1 MTSTGDTR
9 GEEPLHRTPPAVIAL
24 TMARDDDWMVRRWVA
39 HYGRHVG
46 FDNLLVIDDG
56 STDGSTDDLPC
67 PVLRIPGLRA
77 PYAFN
82 RARLGMVNKLA
93 AGLLETYD
101 VVVFTDVD
109 EMLVPDPAVHPDL
122 VSYLAARPDDAALAP
137 VAYNVVHHVGHEA
150 PLREG
155 EPVLAQRSLAFLA
168 PVMCKP
174 SIKREAV
181 RWAGATHG
189 LAQSYRVDP
198 ELMMFHL
205 KWADLDHLR
214 TSASRR
220 NALVRE
226 ESRGQGS
233 SWSMEADEHID
244 LVTRLTKDVDPASVS
259 ELDPTKVDV
268 DAMVER
274 HEKVYRAPRISQ
286 TSSMTNG
293 SLLRIPVRLRDSA

>member
-1 MTSTGDTR
+1 
-9 GEEPLHRTPPAVIAL
+9 
-24 TMARDDDWMVRRWVA
+24 MARDDDWMVRRWVA

-82 RARLGMVNKLA
+82 RARLALVNKLA

-109 EMLVPDPAVHPDL
+109 EMLVPDPAVHRDL
-122 VSYLAARPDDAALAP
+122 VSYLVARPDDAALAP
-137 VAYNVVHHVGHEA
+137 VAYNVVHHVEHEP

-155 EPVLAQRSLAFLA
+155 EPVLSQRSLAVFA

-174 SIKREAV
+174 SIKREPA

-189 LAQSYRVDP
+189 LAQPYRVDP

-214 TSASRR
+214 MSASRR

-233 SWSMEADEHID
+233 TWRLAADEHVD
-244 LVTRLTKDVDPASVS
+244 LVTRLTAGVDPASVP
-259 ELDPTKVDV
+259 ELDPTRVDV
-268 DAMVER
+268 DAMVEE
-274 HEKVYRAPRISQ
+274 HENIYRAPRVGQ
-286 TSSMTNG
+286 TASMTDG
-293 SLLRIPVRLRDSA
+293 PLLRIPARLRGSA

>member
-1 MTSTGDTR
+1 M
-9 GEEPLHRTPPAVIAL
+9 LAL
-24 TMARDDDWMVRRWVA
+24 TMTRDDDWMVRRWVA

-82 RARLGMVNKLA
+82 RARLGLVNKLA

-101 VVVFTDVD
+101 AVVFTDVD

-122 VSYLAARPDDAALAP
+122 VSYLVARPDDAALAP
-137 VAYNVVHHVGHEA
+137 VAYNVVHHVGHEP

-155 EPVLAQRSLAFLA
+155 EPVLAQRSLAVFA

-174 SIKREAV
+174 SVKREPV

-189 LAQSYRVDP
+189 LAQPYRVDP

-205 KWADLDHLR
+205 KWADLDHVR
-214 TSASRR
+214 MSASRR

-233 SWSMEADEHID
+233 TWRLAAEEHVGM
-244 LVTRLTKDVDPASVS
+244 VTRLTAGVDPSSVP
-259 ELDPTKVDV
+259 ELDPTLVDV
-268 DAMVER
+268 DALVEE
-274 HEKVYRAPRISQ
+274 HEKIYRAPKAGQ
-286 TSSMTNG
+286 TAIMTKG
-293 SLLRIPVRLRDSA
+293 SLLRIPARLGGSA

>member
-1 MTSTGDTR
+1 
-9 GEEPLHRTPPAVIAL
+9 
-24 TMARDDDWMVRRWVA
+24 MARDDDWMVRRWVA
-39 HYGRHVG
+39 HYGRHLG

-109 EMLVPDPAVHPDL
+109 EMLVPDPAVHRDL
-122 VSYLAARPDDAALAP
+122 VSYLADRPDDAALAP
-137 VAYNVVHHVGHEA
+137 VAYNVVQHVGHDEA
-150 PLREG
+150 LREG
-155 EPVLAQRSLAFLA
+155 ETVLSQRSLAVLA

-174 SIKREAV
+174 SIKRQPI

-189 LAQSYRVDP
+189 LAQPYRVDP

-205 KWADLDHLR
+205 KWADLDHVR

-226 ESRGQGS
+226 EARGQGS
-233 SWSMEADEHID
+233 SWSMGAEEHVA
-244 LVTRLTKDVDPASVS
+244 LLTRLTAGVDPTALP
-259 ELDPTKVDV
+259 ELDPAKLDV
-268 DAMVER
+268 DALVEQ
-274 HEKVYRAPRISQ
+274 HEKVYRAPKVSQ
-286 TSSMTNG
+286 TTSMTNG
-293 SLLRIPVRLRDSA
+293 PLLRIPERLRGCT